1 MTEQEGTLTFEM
13 KHPGYENVCP
23 PHEVR
28 HVLHDVADATWPTLV
43 DYFKDFLRGLGYII
57 PFSDDE

>member
-13 KHPGYENVCP
+13 KLPGYDNVCAP
-23 PHEVR
+23 R
-28 HVLHDVADATWPTLV
+28 DVWHTIHGADQAIWPELV